1 VPGGPLAGET
11 RVEHPASGVFDVVV
25 HSADAD
31 GLPESAGVLTG
42 RPVYSVYLNVG
53 GPREWLLQYCVPGGE
68 VQTVGVAGGV
78 VRLASPSPLVA
89 PYPRVTFRPPMKARP
104 GVPYVVVHGF
114 LEVSG
119 RLENLRVLGAGGAEE
134 APSLLPVLQ
143 QWELRPAT
151 QDGRAVRVEVLLAIP
166 VAGG

>member
-1 VPGGPLAGET
+1 
-11 RVEHPASGVFDVVV
+11 
-25 HSADAD
+25 
-31 GLPESAGVLTG
+31 
-42 RPVYSVYLNVG
+42 
-53 GPREWLLQYCVPGGE
+53 
-68 VQTVGVAGGV
+68 
-78 VRLASPSPLVA
+78 
-89 PYPRVTFRPPMKARP
+89 MKARP